1 VALKNC
7 ATDPES
13 CDRLFAIQKHGIIG
27 FMAKDT
33 KAKTGASKAAAAKTS
48 TNKDDA
54 GNGGAPAAAA
64 APAGASPQA
73 APGPQINVM
82 AQFVK
87 DLSFE
92 APNPAIAIQ
101 KLDGKAPQMNV
112 SVNVGGKQIA
122 EGQYEVDLSIEARA
136 GEGETVIFQL
146 ELTYTGLI
154 QVANTPAE
162 QVHPVVFIEGPRLLF
177 PFARQ
182 IVADTTGHGGLSPV
196 MLQPMDFVGLY
207 RQRVAQMAQG
217 GEAAAAN

>member
-1 VALKNC
+1 
-7 ATDPES
+7 
-13 CDRLFAIQKHGIIG
+13 
-27 FMAKDT
+27 MAKDT
-33 KAKTGASKAAAAKTS
+33 KAKTGATKAAAAKAS
-48 TNKDDA
+48 VKKDDA
-54 GNGGAPAAAA
+54 GNGTPAAAA
-64 APAGASPQA
+64 APAASTAQA

-92 APNPAIAIQ
+92 APNPAVAVQ
-101 KLDGKAPQMNV
+101 KLEGKAPQMNV
-112 SVNVGGKQIA
+112 SVNVGGKQIS
-122 EGQYEVDLSIEARA
+122 EGQYEVDLSIESRA
-136 GEGETVIFQL
+136 GEGDAVIFQL

-154 QVANTPAE
+154 QVANTPAD

-217 GEAAAAN
+217 GTAAAAN